1 MDLDLQVRSDIC
13 VSILYNGKKL
23 LDDSSV
29 QLPPGESNSIRAVLT
44 KFLRGYIGQ
53 SRMATRQAASS
64 RLLKAASKAL
74 GEIDK
79 QPIRGEYTF
88 WILKH
93 CPAPLLHFYLENND
107 IPEETLKQ
115 LQSKVNK
122 IVKNWLNLPGQPL

>member
-29 QLPPGESNSIRAVLT
+29 QLPPGESNSIRAALT

-53 SRMATRQAASS
+53 SRMATRQAASFH
-64 RLLKAASKAL
+64 LLKAASKAL

-93 CPAPLLHFYLENND
+93 CLTPLLHFYLENND